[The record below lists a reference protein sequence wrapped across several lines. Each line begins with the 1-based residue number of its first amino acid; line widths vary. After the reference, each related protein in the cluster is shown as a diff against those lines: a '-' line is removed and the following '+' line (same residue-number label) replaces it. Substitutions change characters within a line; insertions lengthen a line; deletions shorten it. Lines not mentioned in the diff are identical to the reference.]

1 MPRIS
6 GLRLY
11 KMVCNELR
19 NVNGM
24 NEDNYNEAS
33 HFYICEGCGK
43 VLDKRD
49 LGQVFSHG
57 WINVNTGKIE
67 CSDVD
72 LDIGYTISK
81 RDGDAVAWT
90 KEKRPVGLK

>member
-1 MPRIS
+1 MIYPPYFHNFSVPSVIYMAAKKSESTATFNRRYIS
-6 GLRLY
+6 
-11 KMVCNELR
+11 
-19 NVNGM
+19 
-24 NEDNYNEAS
+24 
-33 HFYICEGCGK
+33 
-43 VLDKRD
+43 
-49 LGQVFSHG
+49 
-57 WINVNTGKIE
+57 NVNTGKIE